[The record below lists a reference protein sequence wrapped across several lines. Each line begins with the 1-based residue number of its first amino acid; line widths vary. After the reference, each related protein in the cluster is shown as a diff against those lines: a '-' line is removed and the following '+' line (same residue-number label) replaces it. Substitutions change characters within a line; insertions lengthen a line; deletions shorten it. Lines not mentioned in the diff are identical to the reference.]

1 MISSLRSYFS
11 DAGSSNW
18 PVFKNSTCGVLASS
32 FGFVKAEKRNL
43 PRILCGETSK
53 SGVFAGVRVR
63 MDGGEG
69 RKIMI
74 LILQERER
82 IWG

>member
-11 DAGSSNW
+11 DAGSSDW
-18 PVFKNSTCGVLASS
+18 SVFKNSAFEVLAGS

-43 PRILCGETSK
+43 PRIQHGETPK
-53 SGVFAGVRVR
+53 SGVFTGVGIRLN
-63 MDGGEG
+63 GGEG

-82 IWG
+82 IWQ